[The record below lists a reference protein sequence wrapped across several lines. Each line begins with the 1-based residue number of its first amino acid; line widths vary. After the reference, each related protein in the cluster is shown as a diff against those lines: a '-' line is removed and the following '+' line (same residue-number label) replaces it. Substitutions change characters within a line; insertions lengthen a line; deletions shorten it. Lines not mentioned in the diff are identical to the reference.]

1 MEKKDWKKELRE
13 LSFMKGYYFK
23 LDDNGLVKKK
33 DDQLVFNREELEHF
47 IEQELDKA
55 REEGRKLA
63 IHEKRRKKMS
73 KIGDLD
79 IKLRE
84 ALQKDFEGLYVKEY
98 TTDWKERR
106 LSRNIELKTMK
117 LDNLEKYVYELL
129 SEKAFTFEELVEI
142 ERWYWELT
150 TFQRTS
156 FGEEVKEKLSKLLK
170 V

>member
-1 MEKKDWKKELRE
+1 M
-13 LSFMKGYYFK
+13 
-23 LDDNGLVKKK
+23 N
-33 DDQLVFNREELEHF
+33 
-47 IEQELDKA
+47 
-55 REEGRKLA
+55 
-63 IHEKRRKKMS
+63 

-98 TTDWKERR
+98 TTDWKEQR

-150 TFQRTS
+150 TFQRTP
-156 FGEEVKEKLSKLLK
+156 FGKEVKEKLSKLLK

>member
-1 MEKKDWKKELRE
+1 
-13 LSFMKGYYFK
+13 
-23 LDDNGLVKKK
+23 
-33 DDQLVFNREELEHF
+33 
-47 IEQELDKA
+47 
-55 REEGRKLA
+55 
-63 IHEKRRKKMS
+63 MS

-170 V
+170 EEE